1 MASPCLLPL
10 SLSLS
15 LTMLTTCGKRRE
27 RGEDEEGR
35 KGISKVLLL
44 SIMEGSVISPLTA
57 AIDAKGSSS
66 VKRERAKLGRIES
79 SSTTQRER
87 ERRGK
92 MTEMFSALESMVPNV
107 FPQAKRESIV
117 GETIQYIQQLEE
129 ERRRLE
135 TLKKSQES
143 TALRPASSQCT
154 NGRNSVVNVTVSG
167 NCVTFFGIQTTVNR
181 RHLAVEI
188 FGVFEKHGVE
198 VLAASI
204 SSNGVGHQKG
214 QLDLTVT
221 AFVGGNGDR
230 VEKIKSELL
239 NL

>member
-1 MASPCLLPL
+1 
-10 SLSLS
+10 
-15 LTMLTTCGKRRE
+15 
-27 RGEDEEGR
+27 
-35 KGISKVLLL
+35 
-44 SIMEGSVISPLTA
+44 
-57 AIDAKGSSS
+57 
-66 VKRERAKLGRIES
+66 
-79 SSTTQRER
+79 
-87 ERRGK
+87 
-92 MTEMFSALESMVPNV
+92 MTEMFSVLESMVPNV
-107 FPQAKRESIV
+107 FPQAKRENIV

-129 ERRRLE
+129 ERKRLE

-143 TALRPASSQCT
+143 TAVRPASSHCI
-154 NGRNSVVNVTVSG
+154 NGRNSAVNVMVAG
-167 NCVTFFGIQTTVNR
+167 NDVAFFGIQTAVNR

-198 VLAASI
+198 VLAASV
-204 SSNGVGHQKG
+204 SRNGVGH